1 MRKHLPIYYH
11 SAGYAEEY
19 HQTESYRASYKLNL
33 MCRDAIREAIETH
46 YKNNSLDEAAA
57 HEIIEQ
63 FGYKRTMAVLANTVV
78 NNSWDGRYSSSNKKW
93 AQDVVL
99 PWCMLGENNHT
110 FTLATTHPGLV
121 DLFLTQVRQE
131 YDRAFNRTSVKAAL
145 KDNEPKN
152 SETAKRPSK
161 KEPSL

>member
-57 HEIIEQ
+57 HETGMDGTLQAIKS
-63 FGYKRTMAVLANTVV
+63 GHRT
-78 NNSWDGRYSSSNKKW
+78 
-93 AQDVVL
+93 
-99 PWCMLGENNHT
+99 
-110 FTLATTHPGLV
+110 
-121 DLFLTQVRQE
+121 
-131 YDRAFNRTSVKAAL
+131 
-145 KDNEPKN
+145 
-152 SETAKRPSK
+152 
-161 KEPSL
+161 

>member
-1 MRKHLPIYYH
+1 MKNHLPVYYH
-11 SAGYAEEY
+11 SIDYASDNHENKEY
-19 HQTESYRASYKLNL
+19 IASYQMNIK
-33 MCRDAIREAIETH
+33 CRNAIREAIETH

-57 HEIIEQ
+57 HEIIDQ

-78 NNSWDGRYSSSNKKW
+78 NHIWDGRYSSSNKKW

-110 FTLATTHPGLV
+110 FMLSTTHPGLV

-145 KDNEPKN
+145 KDNKSKK
-152 SETAKRPSK
+152 SEAEKRPSK

>member
-152 SETAKRPSK
+152 SEAAKRPSK
-161 KEPSL
+161 KCPSL

>member
-1 MRKHLPIYYH
+1 
-11 SAGYAEEY
+11 
-19 HQTESYRASYKLNL
+19 
-33 MCRDAIREAIETH
+33 
-46 YKNNSLDEAAA
+46 
-57 HEIIEQ
+57 
-63 FGYKRTMAVLANTVV
+63 MAVLANTVV

-110 FTLATTHPGLV
+110 FTLTTTHPDLV

-152 SETAKRPSK
+152 SEAAKRPSK
-161 KEPSL
+161 KGPSL